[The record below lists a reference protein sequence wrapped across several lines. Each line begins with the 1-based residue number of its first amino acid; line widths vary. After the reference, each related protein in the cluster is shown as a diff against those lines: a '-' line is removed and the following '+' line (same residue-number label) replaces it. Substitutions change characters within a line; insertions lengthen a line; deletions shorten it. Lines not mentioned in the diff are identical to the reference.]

1 MSNIELISDNL
12 NQLELSY
19 INVYK
24 LIRQNYIASD
34 KANLK
39 EINYILDQLEI
50 LIDRLRNEIESD

>member
-1 MSNIELISDNL
+1 MNNIELISDKI

-19 INVYK
+19 INLYK
-24 LIRQNYIASD
+24 SIRKNYIASD
-34 KANLK
+34 TANLK